1 MSASATSDTQGA
13 DSRIGFLGTWALA
26 ALIVALA
33 VAQMVSGHLNG
44 DNSWFITF
52 AEKVANGARAYVD
65 VSDPNP
71 PAAFLL
77 YMPAVHLAHVL
88 GVSAEAATIFIVF
101 LLAAASLAL
110 TARVVAASGLAGKD
124 ETAIWRNAA
133 LFLLLVAPGF
143 GFAEREHFA
152 LLFVLPLIALSAA
165 RASQRCVMA
174 GLVPAIHGNAGAFRQ
189 SEAQRRGVDGRD
201 KPGHD
206 DRGINA
212 PPASLVAAVGLV
224 GGLTVCVKPHYA
236 AAIMAAAGVAAW
248 RARSWRVLFAL
259 ENLVAAGVFV
269 AYACMVAL
277 AYPAYF
283 THALPA
289 ILDVYGPARQSMLS
303 VVATPPFVFVAIAVA
318 AVLLAARKLGGDARA
333 EVICAAALGFLLTYV
348 VQAKGWFN
356 HAYPAVALA
365 ALAAV
370 VLWTGKRGQGE
381 PAAKFGRLVLLP
393 ALVCAPVMGAVT
405 MNFPG
410 AEEYPGLTQA
420 VRDVAPARPKIAA
433 LAEQLDVGHPLT
445 RRLGGQWI
453 GRQNAL
459 WISNCVSQILTAK
472 NVDDATKA
480 KLVAYAQRDRAEF
493 AEDVRAG
500 APDILL
506 AETTQFRQWAQMTP
520 ELAPLFEAYA
530 LKAKVGEI
538 EIWTRAPNAAPLRG
552 RVM

>member
-1 MSASATSDTQGA
+1 MSAIATSGTQRA
-13 DSRIGFLGTWALA
+13 DSRIGLLGSWALA
-26 ALIVALA
+26 GLIVALA

-44 DNSWFITF
+44 DNAWFITF

-77 YMPAVHLAHVL
+77 YMPAVHLAYVL
-88 GVSAEAATIFIVF
+88 GVSAEAATIAIVF
-101 LLAAASLAL
+101 SLAAASLAL
-110 TARVVAASGLAGKD
+110 TARVVAASGLAGD
-124 ETAIWRNAA
+124 EEADIWRNAA

-165 RASQRCVMA
+165 RAS
-174 GLVPAIHGNAGAFRQ
+174 H
-189 SEAQRRGVDGRD
+189 DGRN
-201 KPGHD
+201 P
-206 DRGINA
+206 RA
-212 PPASLVAAVGLV
+212 FPTALVVAVGLV

-236 AAIMAAAGVAAW
+236 AATMAAAGVAAW

-259 ENLVAAGVFV
+259 ENLIAAAVFV

-289 ILDVYGPARQSMLS
+289 ILDVYAPARQGMLS

-318 AVLLAARKLGGDARA
+318 AVVLAARKLGGDVRA
-333 EVICAAALGFLLTYV
+333 EVVSAAALGFLITYV

-370 VLWTGKRGQGE
+370 VLWTGACGQGE

-420 VRDVAPARPKIAA
+420 VREAGPARPKIAA

-480 KLVAYAQRDRAEF
+480 RLLAYAQRDRAEF

-500 APDILL
+500 DPDILL
-506 AETTQFRQWAQMTP
+506 AETTQFRQWAQKMP

-538 EIWTRAPNAAPLRG
+538 EIWTREPNAAALRG